1 MIRAVLDTNLL
12 VSYLLTHRP
21 PIATLIDEHLAQERF
36 SLVTT
41 AVLLEELDRVLRY
54 PRLQRYYSE
63 ETRTRYIA
71 LIAALSEV
79 VELPESVPSICRDP
93 DDDWVIA
100 CAVIGEADCIVSGD
114 RDLLALERVGE
125 IPILSAAEFLA
136 TLEVRE
142 CSTSGQEPT
151 APE

>member
-1 MIRAVLDTNLL
+1 VIRAVLDTNLL

-21 PIATLIDEHLAQERF
+21 PIATLIDEHLARESF
-36 SLVTT
+36 GLVTA

-54 PRLQRYYSE
+54 PRLQQYYSE

-79 VELPESVPSICRDP
+79 VELPESVPAICRDP

-100 CAVIGEADCIVSGD
+100 CAVAGEADHIVSGD
-114 RDLLALERVGE
+114 RDLLSLERVGE
-125 IPILSAAEFLA
+125 IPILSAAQFLA
-136 TLEVRE
+136 ALESSQSSTL
-142 CSTSGQEPT
+142 G
-151 APE
+151 

>member
-1 MIRAVLDTNLL
+1 VIRAVLDTNLL

-36 SLVTT
+36 SLVTA

-71 LIAALSEV
+71 LIAALGEMI
-79 VELPESVPSICRDP
+79 ELPESVPSICRDP

-100 CAVIGEADCIVSGD
+100 CAVVGEADYIVSGD

-125 IPILSAAEFLA
+125 IPILSAAQFLA
-136 TLEVRE
+136 ALEARE
-142 CSTSGQEPT
+142 DSISR
-151 APE
+151 